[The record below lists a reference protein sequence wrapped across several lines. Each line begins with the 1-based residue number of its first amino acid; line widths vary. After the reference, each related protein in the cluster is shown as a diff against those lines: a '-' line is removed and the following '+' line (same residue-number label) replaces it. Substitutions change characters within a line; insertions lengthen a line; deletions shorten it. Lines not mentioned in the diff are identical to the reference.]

1 MYEVKVNEHNVCNK
15 ESVFTVDVK
24 EKEVKESDV
33 TIFDLKIFSRLFIYA
48 IIIGFFYNL
57 TYYNYGFKIDI
68 FNYIEVNDLI
78 FSWISNSKILTIIIC
93 FTIAFFLLVY
103 RLNFQRQ
110 TSYFLLILI
119 IFLFFLFK
127 EYEKNLIEIS
137 TLDDLNIMYVI
148 FIYALFIIILSI
160 LHSYSINWKIIQ
172 SFKEKSNPIQIE
184 IFYFLCILF
193 ITIMISTV
201 NYYETLYNS
210 QKCKI
215 IFIKDTNLKS
225 SNEEYHFIGRTSNVT
240 IFKDSQEKINV
251 INNSDISNI
260 IFDKK

>member
-24 EKEVKESDV
+24 EKNTKESDV
-33 TIFDLKIFSRLFIYA
+33 TIFDLKIFSRLITYA
-48 IIIGFFYNL
+48 FIIGFFYNI
-57 TYYNYGFKIDI
+57 TYYNYGFQIDI
-68 FNYIEVNDLI
+68 FNYLEVNDLI

-93 FTIAFFLLVY
+93 FAIVFLLLAY
-103 RLNFQRQ
+103 RLNFSRN
-110 TSYFLLILI
+110 TSYFILFISIILFSLFIKYNDILI
-119 IFLFFLFK
+119 K
-127 EYEKNLIEIS
+127 IS
-137 TLDDLNIMYVI
+137 KLDDLNIVYVI
-148 FIYALFIIILSI
+148 FIYSFIIIILSI
-160 LHSYSINWKIIQ
+160 LDSYSINWKIIQ
-172 SFKEKSNPIQIE
+172 IYKEKSNPIRME
-184 IFYFLCILF
+184 ILYFLCIF
-193 ITIMISTV
+193 FFTIIISIV